1 MNKIGE
7 AVAFTEELLGKLDR
21 ETDPAERCIL
31 LNVLAERLNQWT
43 LEARLQIIQRN
54 SKEANE
60 FTDNRT

>member
-1 MNKIGE
+1 MNKVAE
-7 AVAFTEELLGKLDR
+7 AVAFTEELLDKLDR

-54 SKEANE
+54 SKGVNE
-60 FTDNRT
+60 FSNNRS